1 MERVEEGQPFLVL
14 VDYAHTEDALRRVL
28 ESLRELTGG
37 RILCVFGCGG
47 DRDPGKRAP
56 MGAAAAALADVLFIT
71 SDNPRGE
78 DPMLIIREIERGV
91 QSVAPRR
98 PYRLQPD
105 RERAI
110 AAALAEA
117 RPGDAVLIAGK
128 GHERE
133 QIIGAARRPFDDREQ
148 ARQALRALASRGAA
162 EAGR

>member
-1 MERVEEGQPFLVL
+1 MISDGIV
-14 VDYAHTEDALRRVL
+14 
-28 ESLRELTGG
+28 
-37 RILCVFGCGG
+37 
-47 DRDPGKRAP
+47 
-56 MGAAAAALADVLFIT
+56 ALAERGVIT
-71 SDNPRGE
+71 GARKTIDRGKIVAGE
-78 DPMLIIREIERGV
+78 CMGGPDLYRWAHQNPMLHMDSSAYIHDPDIIREIERGV
-91 QSVAPRR
+91 RSVTPRR

-117 RPGDAVLIAGK
+117 QSGDAVLIAGK

-148 ARQALRALASRGAA
+148 ARQALLALASRGAA